1 MKKRFLQSD
10 FWASFKSAHNWTQV
24 KSHGESQETSVLVR
38 SFKFGPVKKSIA
50 YIPMFPEI
58 PENVSA
64 EDFENSLSSNPALS
78 EINNLLC
85 WRFDPAMDFATAEER
100 DAFVAKIKKAS
111 KKIKKTDV
119 DIQPPDTV
127 LLDLVNVSDSENNI
141 RTEDE
146 LLSAMKSK
154 WRYNIRLAEKKGVQ
168 VRKINADSSDF
179 EKDLD
184 SFYEIYK
191 TTASRDG
198 IGLHPKSY
206 YKDLLERGSKEN
218 SEEIKVYLYIASHKD
233 EEKETADDLACII
246 VLFSSKETV
255 YLYGCSSNVK
265 RNLMPAYLL
274 QWTAIKDALSYGSE
288 YYDFYGIPP
297 TNDEN
302 HPMHGLYLFK
312 TGFGGREVHRPGSFD
327 IPKSFLYTFYIAA
340 ERLRAFWHKKVM
352 KKIRGR

>member
-1 MKKRFLQSD
+1 MNKRFLQSD
-10 FWASFKSAHNWTQV
+10 FWASFKSAHNWSQV
-24 KSHGESQETSVLVR
+24 KNGEISVLVR
-38 SFKFGPVKKSIA
+38 NFKFGPVKKSIA
-50 YIPMFPEI
+50 YIPMYPEFSGK
-58 PENVSA
+58 VTA
-64 EDFENSLSSNPALS
+64 EEFDGLLNSGSSLSN
-78 EINNLLC
+78 IKNLLC
-85 WRFDPAMDFATAEER
+85 YRFDPALDFATTEER
-100 DAFVAKIKKAS
+100 DSFIDAVKKSS

-127 LLDLVNVSDSENNI
+127 LLDLINISDSEKKI

-146 LLSAMKSK
+146 LLSSMKSK
-154 WRYNIRLAEKKGVQ
+154 WRYNIRLAEKKGVK
-168 VRKINADSSDF
+168 VRKINAESPDF

-218 SEEIKVYLYIASHKD
+218 SENIKVFLYIASHKD
-233 EEKETADDLACII
+233 EESNPDTKADDLACII
-246 VLFSSKETV
+246 VLFSPKETV

-327 IPKSFLYTFYIAA
+327 IPKSGLYSFYTAA
-340 ERLRAFWHKKVM
+340 ELLRAFWHKKIM